1 MRQFAP
7 LRPLDRATKIRS
19 NYPGSKKS
27 TSPGQ
32 SRPARPVIKT
42 IHHRL
47 AAFQIS
53 QVILTRGAGIFR
65 CLCFYLLS
73 RVSQVTVT
81 SAPAPALCN
90 LAKTSRAGY
99 RNRSVR
105 GTVLPQPGG
114 FSMFEGIFDL
124 SVFASSE
131 EIVDFLEL
139 WGVLFAIVF
148 TLRILQRIRNRIRR
162 ARQRRL
168 MRRAAKR
175 KST

>member
-1 MRQFAP
+1 MRQFALP
-7 LRPLDRATKIRS
+7 QPLDIATKIRS
-19 NYPGSKKS
+19 NCPGSKKS

-32 SRPARPVIKT
+32 SRPTQPVIKT
-42 IHHRL
+42 IRHRL

-53 QVILTRGAGIFR
+53 HVILTRGAGIFR

-73 RVSQVTVT
+73 RVSHVTVT
-81 SAPAPALCN
+81 SAPASALCN
-90 LAKTSRAGY
+90 LAKASHAGY
-99 RNRSVR
+99 RDRNVR
-105 GTVLPQPGG
+105 GDVLPRPRG
-114 FSMFEGIFDL
+114 FSMFEGVFDL
-124 SVFASSE
+124 SIIASNE
-131 EIVDFLEL
+131 EVVDFLEL

-148 TLRILQRIRNRIRR
+148 TLRILQRIRNRFRR